1 MKFEV
6 IYNGEK
12 EKKPLK
18 EIFGATVSKIGENP
32 DFIYLDADL
41 MSSIGTKSWAEKN
54 PNQAFNVGIAEANM
68 MGVAAGLAA
77 SGFKPLVHTFGPF
90 ASRRSFDQAFL
101 SIGYAKNDVVIVG
114 SDPGVTAAFN
124 GGTHMPFEDMAL
136 YRAVP
141 GATVIDI
148 TDSVMLADLLP
159 KLIEIPGLKYV
170 RMGRKEAV
178 AVYAEG
184 STFETGKAAI
194 VRDGQDLT
202 ICASGIMV
210 AEALAAARQLADE
223 GIDAAVLDMFS
234 VKPIDEKAILDFASR
249 TGAFVTAENHNI
261 INGLGSAVADVL
273 ARSLPCPLEMVGVND
288 EFGQVGPQDY
298 LQQYYGLTSDK
309 IIEKARAVLARKK

>member
-18 EIFGATVSKIGENP
+18 DIFGATVSKIGENP

-41 MSSIGTKSWAEKN
+41 MSSIGTKPWAEKN
-54 PNQAFNVGIAEANM
+54 PDQAFNVGIAEANM

-159 KLIEIPGLKYV
+159 KLIKVPGLKYV

-184 STFETGKAAI
+184 STFEPGKAA
-194 VRDGQDLT
+194 VLRDGKDIT

-210 AEALAAARQLADE
+210 AEALASAIKLAEE
-223 GIDAAVLDMFS
+223 GIDAAVIDMFS
-234 VKPIDEKAILDFASR
+234 VKPIDEKTILEYAAK
-249 TGAFVTAENHNI
+249 TGAFVTAENHNV

-273 ARSLPCPLEMVGVND
+273 ARNLPCPLEMVGVND

-298 LQQYYGLTSDK
+298 LQKYYGLTSEN
-309 IIEKARAVLARKK
+309 IIEKARAVIARKK